1 MASAAPTFAYKAV
14 DGAGLP
20 QEGTIIGASQA
31 AVLEELKNRGLQVM
45 RLDEQKTGMTMELRL
60 MPKRVKAAELT
71 VMTRQL
77 ATMVSSGMTLLRAF
91 DVLEDQVENE
101 KLKETLSAVREDI
114 ESGLTFSDALDKHP
128 KVFGP
133 LYVAMV
139 RAGEAGGV
147 LEQALDRTADQL
159 EKDDSLRRQVK
170 GAMTYPAV
178 VLTFALGTL
187 LALIAFI
194 VPVFVGIFKDFG
206 GKLPLIT
213 QFTVNLSNLVTG
225 QWYILLAVTV
235 GSVVAFRKWKKSSW
249 GRPQWDRL
257 RLRMPVNIGK
267 TVQKIALARWS
278 RTFSALYSAGV
289 PIMQAIEVTGKT
301 AGNTVVE
308 RAMDDVIASVKAG
321 GSIAAPL
328 KDTPIF
334 PGMVSQMIAVGE
346 ETGNLD
352 TMLTKVA
359 DFYEDEVAAAIKAM
373 TSILEPVMIVLVGG
387 IVGFIVVAMYMPMFK
402 VYDAIP
408 TQ

>member
-1 MASAAPTFAYKAV
+1 MAAAATFSYKAV

-20 QEGTIIGASQA
+20 QEGTIQGANAS
-31 AVLEELKNRGLQVM
+31 AVTEELKNRGLQVM
-45 RLDEQKTGMTMELRL
+45 TLDEQKSGMNMEISL
-60 MPKRVKAAELT
+60 MPKRVKASELT

-91 DVLEDQVENE
+91 YVLEDQVENP
-101 KLKETLSAVREDI
+101 KLKETLGAVREDI
-114 ESGLTFSDALDKHP
+114 EGGLNFSDALEKHP

-139 RAGEAGGV
+139 RAGETGGV

-159 EKDDSLRRQVK
+159 EKDDELRRQVK
-170 GAMTYPAV
+170 GAMAYPAV

-194 VPVFVGIFKDFG
+194 VPVFVDIFKDFG
-206 GKLPLIT
+206 GELPLIT
-213 QFTVNLSNLVTG
+213 KFTVNLSNLVTG
-225 QWYILLAVTV
+225 SWYILIAVTV
-235 GSVVAFRKWKKSSW
+235 GVVVAFGKWKKSEW
-249 GRPQWDRL
+249 GRPQWDQFRL
-257 RLRMPVNIGK
+257 RLPVKIGA

-308 RAMDDVIASVKAG
+308 RAMDDVIASVKSG
-321 GSIAAPL
+321 GSISAPL
-328 KDTPIF
+328 REAPIF
-334 PGMVSQMIAVGE
+334 PGMVAQMIAVGE

-359 DFYEDEVAAAIKAM
+359 DFYEAEVAAAIKAL

-402 VYDAIP
+402 VYDAI
-408 TQ
+408 Q